1 MKKTKLNL
9 ILDLDQTLLSAEEPN
24 SNVNSVHNLTAHYMH
39 GMYKIFERPGLQFFL
54 DYIFDNFNVSI
65 WTAASKEY
73 AVYVI
78 EKIIINNRPDRK
90 IHWVLFSYHCEI
102 SNSITGCDKDIS
114 LLWNHFNI
122 KMFKPE
128 NTFIIDDN
136 INIWKHQKD
145 IVINIPG
152 FYPLEDNHHKDRY
165 LLLINT
171 YLEQMS
177 RKPIK
182 MKNYIKKINDLFNN
196 GEYI

>member
-152 FYPLEDNHHKDRY
+152 FYPLEDNHKDRY